1 MKSKSG
7 EGEEQVRGRG
17 AMNPFLAHLD
27 SPRESD
33 FDVIRKVEVVQQVR
47 LVHISDEVPSCTPF
61 RPQGRRGQQTDQ
73 QSSGT
78 SLPREAPRAC
88 PQEEEVKK

>member
-47 LVHISDEVPSCTPF
+47 QVHVSDEVPSCAPF
-61 RPQGRRGQQTDQ
+61 RSQGRQEQLLTCRVVGPLYPER
-73 QSSGT
+73 
-78 SLPREAPRAC
+78 LPGPAHKRRR
-88 PQEEEVKK
+88 